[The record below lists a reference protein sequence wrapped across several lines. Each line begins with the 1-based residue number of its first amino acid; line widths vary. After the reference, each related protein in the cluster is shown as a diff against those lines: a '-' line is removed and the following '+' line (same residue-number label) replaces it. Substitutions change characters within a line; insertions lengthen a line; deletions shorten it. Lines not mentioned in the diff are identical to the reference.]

1 MKKDAENHLHQRKI
15 FNYFTTGNLLPIVE
29 KILSKRNSFLAL
41 VKRYKTPFY
50 VYDQEG
56 LDEDIKRFKK
66 AFHANIPRFQ
76 AYYAMKLNHHPLVTR
91 RVVENGMGLDVASK
105 RELSMAIKAG
115 ASKIVYFSP
124 GKSDDDLIYA
134 VKHAGIVRIHID
146 SFSELRRL
154 GAITNKMKKCVEA
167 SIRIHIPAHGL
178 WSKYGIPL
186 KWLKNFWKEA
196 DIYPFVKLNGIHFHQ
211 SRNRTVDFYKNTIR
225 EVANYINK
233 HFSSQDRKNIQY
245 IDFGGGFEPYR
256 SEGVFLENQS
266 KRQKYHILTPP
277 AIEEYA
283 QSIGDA
289 IKKYLDPVVDAIYL
303 SEPGRYICNGA
314 MHIVLS
320 VADVK
325 DKENCILNGGVN
337 MVGWQRFEN
346 EYFPLI
352 NLTHPSKT
360 EQPYHMWGNLCTTW
374 DIWGYYCYA
383 KKLLEKDVIVVP
395 YQGAL
400 TYSLAQ
406 SFINDIPPVYAL
418 SAKRHRK

>member
-1 MKKDAENHLHQRKI
+1 MKKDAENYLHPRKI

-41 VKRYKTPFY
+41 TEKYKTPFY
-50 VYDQEG
+50 AYDQEE
-56 LDEDIKRFKK
+56 LDGSVERFMK
-66 AFHANIPRFQ
+66 AFQSHIPRFQ
-76 AYYAMKLNHHPLVTR
+76 GYYAMKLNHHPLVTN

-124 GKSDDDLIYA
+124 GKSDDDLVYA
-134 VKHAGIVRIHID
+134 VKHADTVRIHID
-146 SFSELRRL
+146 SFDELRRL
-154 GAITNKMKKCVEA
+154 GTITNKMQKHVEA
-167 SIRIHIPAHGL
+167 GIRIHTPSHGL

-186 KWLKNFWKEA
+186 KTLKKFWKEA
-196 DIYPFVKLNGIHFHQ
+196 DDYSFVKLNGIHFHQ
-211 SRNRTVDFYKNTIR
+211 SRNRTVDFYRNTIS
-225 EVANYINK
+225 EIAEYINK
-233 HFSSQDRKNIQY
+233 HFSLQDRKNIQY

-256 SEGVFLENQS
+256 SEGIFIENQS
-266 KRQKYHILTPP
+266 KRQKYRILTPP
-277 AIEEYA
+277 TIEEYA
-283 QSIGDA
+283 RTIGDA
-289 IKKYLDPVVDAIYL
+289 IKKYLDPIVEATYS

-360 EQPYHMWGNLCTTW
+360 EKPYHMWGNLCTTW

-418 SAKRHRK
+418 SAKRPRK

>member
-1 MKKDAENHLHQRKI
+1 MKEDAKNHLHSRKI
-15 FNYFTTGNLLPIVE
+15 FNYFTTGNLLPNVE

-41 VKRYKTPFY
+41 VKKHKTPFY
-50 VYDQEG
+50 VYDQEE
-56 LDEDIKRFKK
+56 LDESIKRFMK
-66 AFHANIPRFQ
+66 AFQSHMPRFQ
-76 AYYAMKLNHHPLVTR
+76 AYYAMKLNHHSLITS
-91 RVVENGMGLDVASK
+91 RVVENGIGLDVASK

-124 GKSDDDLIYA
+124 GKSDDDLVYA
-134 VKHAGIVRIHID
+134 VKHADIVRIHID
-146 SFSELRRL
+146 SFNELRRL
-154 GAITNKMKKCVEA
+154 GKITNKMKKHVEVG
-167 SIRIHIPAHGL
+167 IRTHTLSHGL
-178 WSKYGIPL
+178 WSKYGIPIKGL
-186 KWLKNFWKEA
+186 KKFWKEA
-196 DIYPFVKLNGIHFHQ
+196 DIYPFIKLNGIHFHQ
-211 SRNRTVDFYKNTIR
+211 SRNRTVDFYKNTIS
-225 EVANYINK
+225 EVAEYINK
-233 HFSSQDRKNIQY
+233 HFSLQDRKNIQY

-256 SEGVFLENQS
+256 SEGVFLKNQS

-277 AIEEYA
+277 TIEEYA
-283 QSIGDA
+283 QAIGDA
-289 IKKYLDPVVDAIYL
+289 IKKYLDPIVDATYL

-320 VADVK
+320 VANVK

-360 EQPYHMWGNLCTTW
+360 EQPYRMWGNLCTTW

-383 KKLLEKDVIVVP
+383 KKLLEKDVIIVP

-406 SFINDIPPVYAL
+406 SFINDIPPVYPL
-418 SAKRHRK
+418 LAKRYRK